1 MDQGEK
7 KQIKPVAAV
16 IVIFEIIFVVFVVLT
31 IRNLMQKNVEVPNIS
46 IDNYSAIPELSVVGG
61 DNSGVA
67 FELDET
73 KKSVVESVLYDE
85 ILFNSVGNIYNGGAK
100 IRVGSAYNVYISEL
114 DVYML
119 NFIVDIEGLGQSYR
133 VVYRWT
139 DKYPNENIP
148 QNVPGL
154 AFCLDEDELIYG
166 DFGCKDKYDGY
177 GADTVAYGLL
187 QNKTFGNA
195 VLSLSGDV
203 YNGEPLMINVYVDS
217 NDDSV
222 VATAIEEISSYL
234 ASTGFDLED
243 FDYEVSV
250 NFVY

>member
-7 KQIKPVAAV
+7 KQIKPVVAV

-73 KKSVVESVLYDE
+73 KKSVIESVLYDE

-100 IRVGSAYNVYISEL
+100 IRAGSAYNMYISEL

-119 NFIVDIEGLGQSYR
+119 NFIVDIEDLRQSYR

-166 DFGCKDKYDGY
+166 DFGCKDGYNGY
-177 GADTVAYGLL
+177 GADTVVYDLL
-187 QNKTFGNA
+187 KNKTFTNA

-203 YNGEPLMINVYVDS
+203 YNGEPLMINIYVDS
-217 NDDSV
+217 DNDSV
-222 VATAIEEISSYL
+222 RADATEEISSYL
-234 ASTGFDLED
+234 DSVGFDLED
-243 FDYEVSV
+243 FDYKIST

>member
-1 MDQGEK
+1 MEQGRK
-7 KQIKPVAAV
+7 KQIKPAVVAIA
-16 IVIFEIIFVVFVVLT
+16 IFEIIFVIFVVLT

-73 KKSVVESVLYDE
+73 KKSVIESVLYDE

-100 IRVGSAYNVYISEL
+100 IRAGSAYNVYISEL
-114 DVYML
+114 DVYVL
-119 NFIVDIEGLGQSYR
+119 NFIVDIEDLRQSYR
-133 VVYRWT
+133 VVYRWA

-148 QNVPGL
+148 QNLPGL
-154 AFCLDEDELIYG
+154 AFCPDEDELIYG

-177 GADTVAYGLL
+177 GAGTVVYDLL
-187 QNKTFGNA
+187 QNKTFNNA

-203 YNGEPLMINVYVDS
+203 YNGKPLMINIYIDS
-217 NDDSV
+217 DNDSV
-222 VATAIEEISSYL
+222 AAVAVGEISSYL
-234 ASTGFDLED
+234 AGIGFELED
-243 FDYEVSV
+243 FNYEVDA